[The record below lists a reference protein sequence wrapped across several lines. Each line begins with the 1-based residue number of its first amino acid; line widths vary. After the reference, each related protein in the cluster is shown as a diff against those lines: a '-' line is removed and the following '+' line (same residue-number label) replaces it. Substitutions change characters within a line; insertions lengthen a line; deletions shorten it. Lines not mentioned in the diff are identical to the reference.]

1 MEISDNIQL
10 PENPPNNKRLN
21 PGVLMKN
28 VHRTETTF
36 HGWEMLFAEDSLRF
50 NQFEKVNNKKQID
63 VWSRIS
69 LST

>member
-28 VHRTETTF
+28 VHRDTEHKLLSMDGKF
-36 HGWEMLFAEDSLRF
+36 VRLINLD
-50 NQFEKVNNKKQID
+50 NNNKMVRK
-63 VWSRIS
+63 
-69 LST
+69 

>member
-28 VHRTETTF
+28 VDRDTEQKLSTF
-36 HGWEMLFAEDSLRF
+36 KGWEIRE
-50 NQFEKVNNKKQID
+50 VYI
-63 VWSRIS
+63 SR
-69 LST
+69 

>member
-28 VHRTETTF
+28 VHRETWM
-36 HGWEMLFAEDSLRF
+36 GDS
-50 NQFEKVNNKKQID
+50 
-63 VWSRIS
+63 
-69 LST
+69 